1 MSLWLSSIQSGL
13 DGLPYSW
20 AWTRGRKFSLFQKK
34 KINSKWYFGG
44 GDHDGSVIFM
54 PCSRDVAHIY
64 SETLP
69 DPFSWTS
76 FLKKSRALSSD
87 LASNVEVI
95 SKASTRVDR
104 IAWRAKKRSKRAQGR
119 DLFLFARFSALFF
132 GTSAG
137 FCWQDTHASANEFP
151 AGVLCPDPGSW
162 SNNQNGG
169 TLSWMN
175 CFESDLIIIPQTPSL
190 SEKSNGYLTDN
201 DHSLWLTTPNLR

>member
-13 DGLPYSW
+13 DGPPYSW

-76 FLKKSRALSSD
+76 FLKKARALSSD

-119 DLFLFARFSALFF
+119 ALFLFARFSALFF

-137 FCWQDTHASANEFP
+137 RIPTPQQTSSLPVSCAQTQALGAIIKMAALSAGWI
-151 AGVLCPDPGSW
+151 ALKVIW
-162 SNNQNGG
+162 
-169 TLSWMN
+169 
-175 CFESDLIIIPQTPSL
+175 
-190 SEKSNGYLTDN
+190 
-201 DHSLWLTTPNLR
+201 